1 MRDCDNCPWLGT
13 YRNRANSDNNG
24 NGANIGNITADAE
37 VYLLP
42 PCSRPTAEVVKKGN
56 NHFHFIFGFPKCP
69 CCGKKPEK
77 PKQLNV
83 EDCGI
88 EIKKSKRLNIED
100 CDIEIY
106 KLLNIE
112 DCDMNI

>member
-13 YRNRANSDNNG
+13 YRNRKNANSDNNG
-24 NGANIGNITADAE
+24 NANVNITADAE
-37 VYLLP
+37 VHLLP
-42 PCSRPTAEVVKKGN
+42 PCSRPTAKVVQKGN
-56 NHFHFIFGFPKCP
+56 HLHFVFGFPKCP

-77 PKQLNV
+77 PKQLN
-83 EDCGI
+83 
-88 EIKKSKRLNIED
+88 IED
-100 CDIEIY
+100 CDIEIR